1 MITLFTGSNAYAVR
15 QEVQSRIDATIA
27 SQGREAVERVDVAA
41 LKPSDMPQLLTGAS
55 LFSTEKLV
63 VIDDL
68 SANKAVWGDID
79 LLLANVPDETNLLLI
94 ESHPDKRTKAYKWLQ
109 KNAKVR
115 ELNELDERSAAQWLQ
130 TEARRQDT
138 DLQPEVARYLVGYV
152 GLDQWRLKGELD
164 KLLLAEVPIT
174 KDLIQD
180 ITEPHPQATAF
191 ELLDAAFGG
200 DQATLERLLAIVS
213 RSEDPY
219 KFFGLLSSQVFAL
232 VAVKAAGQRRPDEV
246 AKDIGLHPFVVRKV
260 GSLASRIEQT
270 KLNDVVATLAKG
282 DEQLKT
288 TGVEPW
294 TLIGRLLLTMNAR

>member
-1 MITLFTGSNAYAVR
+1 MITLLIGTNAYAIR
-15 QEVQSRIDATIA
+15 QEVQGRIDATIA
-27 SQGREAVERVDVAA
+27 SQGREAVERVEVAS

-68 SANKAVWGDID
+68 STNKTVWSDID
-79 LLLANVPDETNLLLI
+79 LLLANVPKETNLILI

-109 KNAKVR
+109 KNAEVR
-115 ELNELDERSAAQWLQ
+115 EFNELDERSAAQWLQ

-200 DQATLERLLAIVS
+200 DQATLERLLTIVS

-232 VAVKAAGQRRPDEV
+232 VAVKAAGQRRPDEI
-246 AKDIGLHPFVVRKV
+246 AKDLGLHPFVVRKV
-260 GSLASRIEQT
+260 GSLATRTDQS
-270 KLNDVVATLAKG
+270 KLSSVVATLAKG

-294 TLIGRLLLTMNAR
+294 TLIGRMLLTMNAR

>member
-1 MITLFTGSNAYAVR
+1 MITLLTGTNAYAIR
-15 QEVQSRIDATIA
+15 QEVQSRIEATIA
-27 SQGREAVERVDVAA
+27 SQGREAVERTDVAS

-55 LFSTEKLV
+55 LFSTQKLV

-68 SANKAVWGDID
+68 STNKTVWSDID
-79 LLLANVPDETNLLLI
+79 TLLANVPDETNLLLI
-94 ESHPDKRTKAYKWLQ
+94 ETHPDKRTRAYKWLQ
-109 KNAKVR
+109 KHADVR

-130 TEARRQDT
+130 TEARRQGT

-180 ITEPHPQATAF
+180 ISEPHPQATAF

-200 DQATLERLLAIVS
+200 DQATLEHLLAIVS

-246 AKDIGLHPFVVRKV
+246 AKDLGIHPFVVRKV
-260 GSLASRIEQT
+260 GSLAARTDQA
-270 KLNDVVATLAKG
+270 KLNSVVATLAKG